1 MPRQRWSARRATIDL
16 LCGTYDLSRGIRR
29 PCLMGPDMKIGLA
42 LIAFSSF
49 GLMRSLPAMAM
60 AQTEQGFPSGIWML
74 QDETA
79 SLTTQSPPDRNYV
92 NGLFIRHR
100 IVPESTHRGPA
111 RCRCPAAP
119 SIPATYRASGSVT
132 ARLPGPLSR
141 CYPRRYRRASPA
153 GRGPHTAIRRR
164 DARIFRGPDILRT
177 SG

>member
-1 MPRQRWSARRATIDL
+1 MRLEPRHRSPFALCELAIQRAGINDWALDTPQVMASRRGRADRRRRRVASSTNVTRRATIDL
-16 LCGTYDLSRGIRR
+16 LCGTYDLSRGIRS
-29 PCLMGPDMKIGLA
+29 PFLMGPDMKICLA

-92 NGLFIRHR
+92 NGLFIRYR

-111 RCRCPAAP
+111 RCRCPAVN
-119 SIPATYRASGSVT
+119 S
-132 ARLPGPLSR
+132 
-141 CYPRRYRRASPA
+141 C
-153 GRGPHTAIRRR
+153 
-164 DARIFRGPDILRT
+164 DI
-177 SG
+177 